1 MKNIITF
8 LFLMFLPVFAL
19 AQTEKLDAIFEKYQE
34 AEGVTSIKIA
44 KPMFRLLNNI
54 NIDDSDMDK
63 IKPLISKMNG
73 LKILIMEKPE
83 KAENPTAAQLAAI
96 NEASKVKNEILTAVK
111 NLKYDELMTLNSK
124 DNKIKFLAAD
134 TSSNLLNNMLLTISS
149 EDENI
154 LMMLDGQ
161 ISMDDV
167 SNLINDVQKEDKTP
181 KTPEKSKK

>member
-1 MKNIITF
+1 MWRIRKRRVI
-8 LFLMFLPVFAL
+8 
-19 AQTEKLDAIFEKYQE
+19 
-34 AEGVTSIKIA
+34 
-44 KPMFRLLNNI
+44 
-54 NIDDSDMDK
+54 
-63 IKPLISKMNG
+63 
-73 LKILIMEKPE
+73 
-83 KAENPTAAQLAAI
+83 
-96 NEASKVKNEILTAVK
+96 KNEKIEDNRIADRYKVIQK
-111 NLKYDELMTLNSK
+111 KAK

-181 KTPEKSKK
+181 KTPEKPKK